1 MLWRPPSVSKSFP
14 DSPTSF
20 HSFNGPQLSMTS
32 ITIPPER
39 EYRYLLA
46 MRECDFL
53 LESHSSLCDQYFPQ
67 PSVSRVYFCS
77 PLCSRC
83 PLWLLRDD
91 HRRHKPI
98 CKSGDSHIKWS
109 SNETLAFERWRNG

>member
-1 MLWRPPSVSKSFP
+1 VLWRPPSVSKSFP

-46 MRECDFL
+46 MRECDFDL
-53 LESHSSLCDQYFPQ
+53 LESPSSLFDQYFPQ
-67 PSVSRVYFCS
+67 SSVSRGCSTMGSVLADVQS
-77 PLCSRC
+77 PLQILNVLLICGSEDVNGTTDVAGMT
-83 PLWLLRDD
+83 PYSVLW
-91 HRRHKPI
+91 
-98 CKSGDSHIKWS
+98 
-109 SNETLAFERWRNG
+109 

>member
-32 ITIPPER
+32 IMIPPER

-46 MRECDFL
+46 MRECEFHL
-53 LESHSSLCDQYFPQ
+53 LESHSSLCEQYFPHCL
-67 PSVSRVYFCS
+67 S
-77 PLCSRC
+77 
-83 PLWLLRDD
+83 
-91 HRRHKPI
+91 
-98 CKSGDSHIKWS
+98 
-109 SNETLAFERWRNG
+109 